1 MSFADDHEP
10 VMVSRT
16 HREVHDG
23 QELVFALLVF
33 RRDTGIDQYCEM
45 PWMLPSVLFGEIA
58 CSVALYEELVR
69 EVGVTRPLPQEAR
82 LPSEYAPTPEEEDDA
97 KWAELL
103 NDPDALE
110 RGSSCEDDDFP
121 F

>member
-1 MSFADDHEP
+1 M
-10 VMVSRT
+10 MVSRT

-33 RRDTGIDQYCEM
+33 QRAEVYDCAQ

-58 CSVALYEELVR
+58 CSPGLYDELVR
-69 EVGVTRPLPQEAR
+69 EIGVTRPLPQEAY
-82 LPSEYAPTPEEEDDA
+82 LPSQYALTPEEEDDA
-97 KWAELL
+97 KWAALL
-103 NDPDALE
+103 NDPDALG
-110 RGSSCEDDDFP
+110 RAAADDDEIP